1 MRRSPERDRLHLMHM
16 RDAAQLAQ
24 QFVKNRRRDDLDN
37 DRILQLGLAKALEL
51 VGESASQISDELK
64 AQQTDIPWNK
74 IIGMRHILVHNY
86 WRVELDVVWET
97 TQADIPALIVRLQ
110 RLLELNDERRKG

>member
-1 MRRSPERDRLHLMHM
+1 MRRSRERDRLHLIYM

-24 QFVKNRRRDDLDN
+24 QFVNNRKREDLDN
-37 DRILQLGLAKALEL
+37 DRIFQLGLAKALEL
-51 VGESASQISDELK
+51 VGESASHISDELR
-64 AQQTDIPWNK
+64 AQQTQIPWGK

-97 TQADIPALIVRLQ
+97 TQADIPPLIARLQ
-110 RLLELNDERRKG
+110 RLLELEDER